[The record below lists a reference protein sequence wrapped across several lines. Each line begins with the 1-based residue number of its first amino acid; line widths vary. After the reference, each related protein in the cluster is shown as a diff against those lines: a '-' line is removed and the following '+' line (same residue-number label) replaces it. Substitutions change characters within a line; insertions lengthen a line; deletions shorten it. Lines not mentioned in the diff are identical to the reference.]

1 MSFSNEDKAAWLSSE
16 IMKEL
21 EKYANDVLNGPP
33 EEAFKP
39 IKTDEN
45 SWEEEDFEDAL
56 EEFEKPNSEVLEDLD
71 IKKELLAAYNISII
85 NNLQKIASSFAEK
98 SNIRTAYIIEQSV
111 CELKDFF
118 GRKI

>member
-21 EKYANDVLNGPP
+21 EKYAGDVLVGPP

-39 IKTDEN
+39 IETDEHN
-45 SWEEEDFEDAL
+45 WEEEDFEEAL
-56 EEFEKPNSEVLEDLD
+56 EEFEKPNSDIIEDLNM
-71 IKKELLAAYNISII
+71 KNELLAAYNISII
-85 NNLQKIASSFAEK
+85 DNLQKLASNFAEK
-98 SNIRTAYIIEQSV
+98 SNIRTAYMIEQVV
-111 CELKDFF
+111 CELKDYF